1 MSGMLLPR
9 HWSWQSPRGTRNKN
23 FRPDFILVDD
33 IDTDEGVPK
42 PGTIKTKWKWLEA
55 LIPTMSVS
63 GNYRILFN
71 GNIIAPDCCIKGPSK
86 RQPEL
91 KAKGIGHVD
100 IINIRGKD
108 GLSVWP
114 EKNSEEDIDL
124 FLSLVSAAAAQ
135 KEFFNNPVVDG
146 GVFAEI
152 TYGKCRHFPGSSSW

>member
-1 MSGMLLPR
+1 M
-9 HWSWQSPRGTRNKN
+9 
-23 FRPDFILVDD
+23 
-33 IDTDEGVPK
+33 
-42 PGTIKTKWKWLEA
+42 
-55 LIPTMSVS
+55 
-63 GNYRILFN
+63 
-71 GNIIAPDCCIKGPSK
+71 
-86 RQPEL
+86 
-91 KAKGIGHVD
+91 D

-152 TYGKCRHFPGSSSW
+152 TYGKVPALSRFKFLYFKQPSTPGDAIVLEGGRDGKADGLIRPAFVCDNEVCVQRI